1 MISVQHFRKAYRT
14 VQAVADVSFDVPNGL
29 ITGLLGPN
37 GAGKTTTLR
46 GIAGLIRP
54 DAGTAQIDG
63 IDVTREPRRAR
74 RAVGIL
80 PDSPGCYGRLT
91 VREHVAYSGALQG
104 LPQREIADRVEAL
117 LGMLDLTALGS
128 RPAGQ
133 LSTGES
139 RRMRLACSLVHDPAN
154 VILDEPT
161 NGLDVMSTRLLRAE
175 VRRLASQ
182 GRAVLFSSHVMPEV
196 AATCDRVVVLC
207 RGRVAAVGTPSDLQ
221 EQTGRATL
229 EDAFV
234 AIVGSAEG
242 LQ

>member
-1 MISVQHFRKAYRT
+1 MISVQNFRKAYRT

-46 GIAGLIRP
+46 GIAGLISP
-54 DAGTAQIDG
+54 DGGTATIDG
-63 IDVTREPRRAR
+63 IDITRDAARAR

-104 LPQREIADRVEAL
+104 LGRREISNRVEAL
-117 LGMLDLTALGS
+117 LDMLDLTALGS
-128 RPAGQ
+128 RLAGQ

-139 RRMRLACSLVHDPAN
+139 RRMRLACCLVHDPAN

-175 VRRLASQ
+175 VRRLAGQ

-196 AATCDRVVVLC
+196 AATCDRVVVFSK
-207 RGRVAAVGTPSDLQ
+207 GRVAAEGTPAELQ
-221 EQTGRATL
+221 ARTGQATL

-234 AIVGSAEG
+234 AIVGSTEG